1 MHATKEITF
10 TAVLAA
16 VPALATAAP
25 TATPFAADNG
35 LLIEYETGSGDAD
48 AYFVVDFDATSGN
61 SYAFALAFDPD
72 GPTLT
77 GYDLLERIA
86 DAGPLDFTATDF
98 GDPGQPNFFIDNVS
112 YLSDTGD
119 ADQFFAQW
127 EGFVVGNE
135 VSWEIGDGISNV
147 DLVDGLVVGVRNP
160 FSFTD
165 EPDAPFIPEPASL
178 LILGVGAAAVL
189 MRRTGGMG

>member
-1 MHATKEITF
+1 MHAIKAITF
-10 TAVLAA
+10 TAILVTA
-16 VPALATAAP
+16 PTIATAA
-25 TATPFAADNG
+25 PFAADNG

-77 GYDLLERIA
+77 GYDLLEQIA
-86 DAGPLDFTATDF
+86 DAGLLDFTATDF
-98 GDPGQPNFFIDNVS
+98 GAPGQPNFFIDNVS

-127 EGFVVGNE
+127 EGFVAGNE
-135 VSWEIGDGISNV
+135 VDWKIGDGISNV

-160 FSFTD
+160 FSSSD